1 MVELNVAE
9 STQKL
14 GIEHLIEIMKVLRSP
29 EGCPWD
35 REQTHKSIRNEVLE
49 EAYEVCDAIDNEDAD
64 ALCEELGDLLL
75 QVAFHATIAA
85 EKSDF
90 DFKDVTDGI
99 CRKLIFRHPHVFKDA
114 KADNSAQ
121 VLDLWDEVKRQEKHQ
136 TTYTDTLT
144 SVPKAFPALMR
155 AAKVEKRGFKGGI
168 EIDNS
173 PETLLDST
181 EELKKAIEKG
191 DKLLTERVYGDLLFK
206 LASLQRTLGI
216 NSEQA
221 LNDAT
226 ERFIKD
232 FEDAEKRAQ
241 MITEKPTP
249 TEIGQAFGNAK

>member
-1 MVELNVAE
+1 MIELNVTE
-9 STQKL
+9 SAKKL
-14 GIEHLIEIMKVLRSP
+14 GVEHLLEIMKVLRSP

-35 REQTHKSIRNEVLE
+35 REQTNKSIRNEVLE
-49 EAYEVCDAIDNEDAD
+49 EAYEVCDAIDNEDTE

-75 QVAFHATIAA
+75 QVAFHATMAA

-90 DFKDVTDGI
+90 DFNDVTDGI

-136 TTYTDTLT
+136 STYTDTLK

-155 AAKVEKRGFKGGI
+155 AAKVEKRGFKGGV

-173 PETLLDST
+173 PETLLEKT
-181 EELKKAIEKG
+181 EELKKAIETG
-191 DKLLTERVYGDLLFK
+191 DKLLAEKTYGDLLFK

-226 ERFIKD
+226 DSFIKD
-232 FEDAEKRAQ
+232 FETAEKRAQ
-241 MITEKPTP
+241 KTTEKPTP
-249 TEIGQAFGNAK
+249 TEIGQAFGDIK

>member
-1 MVELNVAE
+1 MIKLNVTE
-9 STQKL
+9 STEKL
-14 GIEHLIEIMKVLRSP
+14 SVEHLLEIMKALRSP

-35 REQTHKSIRNEVLE
+35 REQTYKSIRNEVLE
-49 EAYEVCDAIDNEDAD
+49 EAYEVCDAIDNEDTE

-75 QVAFHATIAA
+75 QVAFHATMAA

-90 DFKDVTDGI
+90 DFNDVTDGI

-136 TTYTDTLT
+136 STYTDTLK

-155 AAKVEKRGFKGGI
+155 AAKVEKRGFKGGV

-173 PETLLDST
+173 PEALLEKT
-181 EELKKAIEKG
+181 EELKKAIETG
-191 DKLLTERVYGDLLFK
+191 DKPLTEKTYGDLLFK
-206 LASLQRTLGI
+206 LAALQRTLGI

-232 FEDAEKRAQ
+232 FEDAEERAKKK
-241 MITEKPTP
+241 TEKPTP
-249 TEIGQAFGNAK
+249 IEIGQAFGNIK

>member
-1 MVELNVAE
+1 MIELNVAE
-9 STQKL
+9 CTKKL
-14 GIEHLIEIMKVLRSP
+14 GVEHLMEIMRVLRSP

-35 REQTHKSIRNEVLE
+35 REQTYKSIRNEVLE
-49 EAYEVCDAIDNEDAD
+49 EAYEVCDAIDNEDTE

-75 QVAFHATIAA
+75 QVAFHATMAQ

-90 DFKDVTDGI
+90 DFSDVTDGI
-99 CRKLIFRHPHVFKDA
+99 CRKLILRHPHVFKDA

-121 VLDLWDEVKRQEKHQ
+121 VLDMWDEIKREEKHQ
-136 TTYTDTLT
+136 STYADTLK

-155 AAKVEKRGFKGGI
+155 AAKVEKRGFKGGV

-173 PETLLDST
+173 PETLL
-181 EELKKAIEKG
+181 EKAGELKNAIEAG
-191 DKLLTERVYGDLLFK
+191 DKSYIEKTYGELLFK

-221 LNDAT
+221 LNGAT

-241 MITEKPTP
+241 KENLKATP
-249 TEIGQAFGNAK
+249 SEIGQAFRG